1 MRFRS
6 SAEIRALFG
15 DLTVVEPGVVHL
27 PRWRPELGEDA
38 EPDVGEDYPALA
50 GVGRRD

>member
-6 SAEIRALFG
+6 SAEIQALFG
-15 DLTVVEPGVVHL
+15 DLTVIDPGLVPI

-38 EPDVGEDYPALA
+38 DPDVRDDYPALA